1 MACLHRKGVHCLIYK
16 LQLHFYSLEIF
27 VCTINNQDDVHNIYI
42 YILPIICNTQENTY
56 KNGNTYPLSFPIN

>member
-42 YILPIICNTQENTY
+42 YIYSSYNLQHAGKY
-56 KNGNTYPLSFPIN
+56 LQKWKYLST